1 MTMMNLTPFG
11 VGLALAIV
19 LPASSSAQEPEKT
32 VVEPAPAIQRARP
45 TATPTVA
52 PTLAPSAAV
61 PAKGTIQAQP
71 SVLKAGDDDD
81 DDLQARPSVLKA
93 GDDDDDELQ
102 ARPRVLK
109 GGDDDDG
116 DRDER

>member
-1 MTMMNLTPFG
+1 MMNLTPFG

-19 LPASSSAQEPEKT
+19 LPASSSAQEPEKA

-81 DDLQARPSVLKA
+81 DDLQAPVPAQVQPGLVGQAPGQSQIPAPDQPSAMPTK
-93 GDDDDDELQ
+93 
-102 ARPRVLK
+102 P
-109 GGDDDDG
+109 
-116 DRDER
+116 